1 MAMHPAHDR
10 GGARALS
17 IYVTIACLILM
28 LPIAILIVLA
38 FGDQGYLRFPPQS
51 YSLRW
56 FSAFFGDPRW
66 QKALWSSLLIASIA
80 CVIATVLG
88 FFAAY
93 AFVRSDFRA
102 KKLLLSFMLLPIIV
116 PHVITAIAMYFVT
129 APFKLVGNVFWIGLC
144 HATIALPI
152 VLLILLS
159 SLQGVDVNLERAAL
173 SLGSSRLRVFTR
185 VVIPLALP
193 GIVSAAL
200 FAFLA
205 SFDELIIS
213 LFLAGVRSE
222 TLPVRIWNSLHL
234 QIEPVIAAVS
244 AFLIAVTGAVL
255 LLDAALRQARLARQG
270 ARTGAADVR

>member
-1 MAMHPAHDR
+1 MNGSRAT
-10 GGARALS
+10 RALAL
-17 IYVTIACLILM
+17 YVSVACVLLM
-28 LPIAILIVLA
+28 LPIAILVVLA
-38 FGDQGYLRFPPQS
+38 FGDQSFLRFPPKDF
-51 YSLRW
+51 SLRW
-56 FSAFFGDPRW
+56 FATFFGDPRW
-66 QKALWSSLLIASIA
+66 MRALVSSLLIAAIA

-93 AFVRSDFRA
+93 TLVRSDIRA
-102 KKLLLSFMLLPIIV
+102 KKLLLSFMLLPIII
-116 PHVITAIAMYFVT
+116 PHVITAIAMYFVS
-129 APFKLVGNVFWIGLC
+129 APFKLVGNVVWIGFC

-159 SLQGVDVNLERAAL
+159 ALQGVDLNLERAAL
-173 SLGSSRLRVFTR
+173 SLGSSRLHVFTKI
-185 VVIPLALP
+185 VIPLALP
-193 GIVSAAL
+193 GIVSSAL

-244 AFLIAVTGAVL
+244 AFLIAVTGVIL
-255 LLDAALRQARLARQG
+255 LIDAALRQARLSATSRG
-270 ARTGAADVR
+270 ADVA

>member
-1 MAMHPAHDR
+1 MDERPVR
-10 GGARALS
+10 SLTV
-17 IYVTIACLILM
+17 YVTIACLILM
-28 LPIAILIVLA
+28 LPIVIVLILA
-38 FGDQGYLRFPPQS
+38 FGDQGYLRFPPPA

-56 FSAFFGDPRW
+56 FATFFGDPRW
-66 QKALWSSLLIASIA
+66 QKALLSSLMIASIA
-80 CVIATVLG
+80 CGIATVLG

-93 AFVRSDFRA
+93 AFVRSDLRA
-102 KKLLLSFMLLPIIV
+102 KKLLLSLMLLPIII
-116 PHVITAIAMYFVT
+116 PHVITAIAMYFVS
-129 APFKLVGNVFWIGLC
+129 APFRLVGNVVWIGLC

-173 SLGSSRLRVFTR
+173 SLGCSRFRMFTR

-213 LFLAGVRSE
+213 LFLAGVKSE

-234 QIEPVIAAVS
+234 QVEPVIAAVS
-244 AFLIAVTGAVL
+244 AFLIAVTGAIL
-255 LLDAALRQARLARQG
+255 LLDAALRQARLSWTGRQNELK
-270 ARTGAADVR
+270 GAADVR